1 MPKTVEEY
9 LKEPYSRVLIP
20 DEGGGYS
27 AEILEFPGCYA
38 EGESADEA
46 VQALERAA
54 ESWIQAALDQGQ
66 DIPQPFVNQ
75 GYSGKVALRLPRSIH
90 RKAVHFAERDGT
102 SLNQF
107 LVSAIAARVGAEE
120 CCRRLINQLTETVQ
134 KQVAE
139 ALRPIANI
147 TFVNHAITN
156 TNIHVSI
163 NDLRG
168 NLPLQNLRLDHAH
181 RKATT
186 GEAVGTVGGGIE
198 WLK

>member
-27 AEILEFPGCYA
+27 AEILEFPGCFA
-38 EGESADEA
+38 KGETANKA
-46 VQALERAA
+46 MQALERAA
-54 ESWIQAALDQGQ
+54 ESWIRATLDQGQ

-75 GYSGKVALRLPRSIH
+75 GYGGKVALRLPRSLH
-90 RKAVHFAERDGT
+90 RKAVQFAERDGT

-107 LVSAIAARVGAEE
+107 LVSAIAARIGAEE
-120 CCRRLINQLTETVQ
+120 CCRRLISHLTETVQ

-139 ALRPIANI
+139 AFRPIANI
-147 TFVNHAITN
+147 TFVNHATTN
-156 TNIHVSI
+156 TNIRLSI
-163 NDLRG
+163 NDPRLT
-168 NLPLQNLRLDHAH
+168 LPLQDLWVDHAL

-186 GEAVGTVGGGIE
+186 GEAVEPLEVLLNG
-198 WLK
+198 